1 MEMIGRSDESIVSE
15 TTTPSKCV
23 IGWTVD
29 NPARANIART
39 LRLTASANRRRGRSI
54 RLLRRGG
61 VGNVPAAIAADADI
75 GLLSVSSKTLEHAQP
90 RAIGSDHRRGL
101 VGEHL
106 LISHGL
112 KEFSDPKAAGIAGR
126 LFCRKCMVRAHN
138 LVTVCNV
145 GARPEKQRTITGHA
159 VQEKVGIACHDLY
172 VLGCDPA

>member
-61 VGNVPAAIAADADI
+61 VGNVPAAIAADANLR
-75 GLLSVSSKTLEHAQP
+75 LLSVPRKTLQP
-90 RAIGSDHRRGL
+90 AHPPPIGSHHRPSL
-101 VGEHL
+101 
-106 LISHGL
+106 
-112 KEFSDPKAAGIAGR
+112 
-126 LFCRKCMVRAHN
+126 C
-138 LVTVCNV
+138 
-145 GARPEKQRTITGHA
+145 
-159 VQEKVGIACHDLY
+159 
-172 VLGCDPA
+172 